1 MANGFTKI
9 PNAILDQP
17 WAKNQTAVYLYTW
30 LSLNADKNG
39 QVMTSRADLSERT
52 GLTIQQLRTALE
64 KLESTKFV
72 TKQSTKLPTKFATI
86 LTVEYLTSCKDSKSK
101 NNQVSNQASN
111 QANNHP
117 RAYKNDNINIMSYKT
132 EKETT
137 SHEVA
142 KKEDENLSFE
152 VFWKLYDKKVGKIKA
167 QKLYDALSVEDRK
180 AAIEYIPLYKQSRPD
195 KQYRKNPETF
205 LRNRAWEDEIINY
218 ATTQTHQ
225 RSGNPTDEQ
234 VVADML
240 DNIAALNKSGSGDET
255 IPF

>member
-1 MANGFTKI
+1 MTYGFTKL
-9 PNAILDQP
+9 PNTILDQP
-17 WAKNQTAVYLYTW
+17 WATNPTAVYLYTW
-30 LSLNADKNG
+30 LSLHADKNG
-39 QVMTSRADLSERT
+39 QVMTSRADLAERT
-52 GLTIQQLRTALE
+52 GLTERQLRTALE
-64 KLESTKFV
+64 KLIATKYV
-72 TKQSTKLPTKFATI
+72 TKQSTKLPTKFATV
-86 LTVEYLTSCKDSKSK
+86 LTITYLACYKGEK
-101 NNQVSNQASN
+101 NKNDQVNVQVSDQVNDQ
-111 QANNHP
+111 P
-117 RAYKNDNINIMSYKT
+117 RAYKNDNYNIMSYKT

-137 SHEVA
+137 SIEVA

-152 VFWKLYDKKVGKIKA
+152 VFWKLYDKKVGKTKA

-240 DNIAALNKSGSGDET
+240 NNIAALNQSSSGGGE